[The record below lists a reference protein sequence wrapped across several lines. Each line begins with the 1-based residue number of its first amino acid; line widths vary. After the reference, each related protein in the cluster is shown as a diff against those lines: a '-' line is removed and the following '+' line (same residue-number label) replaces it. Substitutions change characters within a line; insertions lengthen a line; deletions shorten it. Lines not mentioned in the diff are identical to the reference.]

1 MTVKPLHGGGAD
13 IDEPDWG
20 QLIPDEIPPT
30 NRDNS
35 DWRDFAHREWLR
47 TTTVMRDAGT
57 LGAEN
62 RHQIQRLVIAYVRY
76 DRAASEVFRLGLIS
90 DAPVTGVAM
99 HNILTSEM
107 RHADADATTA
117 EMELGIPPRRR
128 GTVAKAKRAEKVTR
142 AADKYLAAVKA

>member
-128 GTVAKAKRAEKVTR
+128 GTVTKAKRAEKVTR
-142 AADKYLAAVKA
+142 AADKYLSAVKA